1 MDYVI
6 IIVKKSSSPVQR
18 EALKRKRKSSQ
29 VNLRWHQR
37 QMILLVEGE
46 SLALH
51 YFFIKLKKPCIVKPY
66 SYLNSTNRLLL
77 IITAFFLVWN
87 TETKGNKRSFN
98 TEFLTFINVIINYN
112 LILKAIVLKCRRA
125 RDFKPKQK

>member
-1 MDYVI
+1 MDYII

-29 VNLRWHQR
+29 VNLLWHQR

-66 SYLNSTNRLLL
+66 SYLNSTNTLLL
-77 IITAFFLVWN
+77 IIIAFFLVWN

-112 LILKAIVLKCRRA
+112 LIFKAIVLKCKRA

>member
-1 MDYVI
+1 MDYII

-29 VNLRWHQR
+29 VNLLWHQR

-66 SYLNSTNRLLL
+66 SYLNSTNTLLL
-77 IITAFFLVWN
+77 IIIAFFLVWN
-87 TETKGNKRSFN
+87 TKTKGNKRSFN